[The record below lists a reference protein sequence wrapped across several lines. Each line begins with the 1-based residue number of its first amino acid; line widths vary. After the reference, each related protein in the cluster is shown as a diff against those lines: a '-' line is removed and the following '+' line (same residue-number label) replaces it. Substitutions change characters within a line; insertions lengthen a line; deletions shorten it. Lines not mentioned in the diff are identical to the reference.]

1 MSGTLFVN
9 TKWDSDPEVFIGTI
23 LQLEEI
29 ANGDDLPVLE
39 LQIENSFE
47 RYDVVM
53 SQPHQ
58 ELRLTKIPDAAVQ
71 LVLWTARDQHAVS
84 RSDTVIFLETPDTM
98 LHLPYSKL
106 HRPDIAADIELFIAK
121 CPVLP
126 LAQFVRRVLGRPS
139 VGIPFMNGAMWE
151 TGYESP
157 GSLAQHSLDVAMRS
171 FDACRGYTEEE
182 RWLASI
188 AGLLHGLGRIE
199 LLASGPT
206 DYLKAALKTLG
217 LLSKELK
224 WLEQSNPDAARMF
237 QFIIASM
244 YRVGSNSRYHPTA
257 MVVQTS
263 HLVAAHLQSELIDS
277 AKSQLLGTATGAS
290 MPHCNGRTVSPIKE

>member
-9 TKWDSDPEVFIGTI
+9 TRWDSEPDIFIGTI
-23 LQLEEI
+23 IDLKEI
-29 ANGDDLPVLE
+29 ANGEDLPVLE

-71 LVLWTARDQHAVS
+71 LVLWTARDQYAVS
-84 RSDTVIFLETPDTM
+84 RSDTVILLDTPDTM
-98 LHLPYSKL
+98 LHLPYSTL
-106 HRPDIAADIELFIAK
+106 HRPDIATDIELFIAQ
-121 CPVLP
+121 CPVRP
-126 LAQFVRRVLGRPS
+126 LKDFVRRVLGRPS
-139 VGIPFMNGAMWE
+139 VGIRFMNGAMWE
-151 TGYESP
+151 PGYETP

-171 FDACRGYTEEE
+171 FDACRGYTDEE

-188 AGLLHGLGRIE
+188 AGLLHGLGCIE
-199 LLASGPT
+199 LTDSKPP
-206 DYLKAALKTLG
+206 DYLKVALKTLG
-217 LLSKELK
+217 LLSEELK
-224 WLEQSNPDAARMF
+224 RLEKFQADAARMI

-244 YRVGSNSRYHPTA
+244 YRVGSRTKPHPGA

-263 HLVAAHLQSELIDS
+263 HLVAAHLQSELIGS
-277 AKSQLLGTATGAS
+277 AKRHLAGSKTNYGKALPLL
-290 MPHCNGRTVSPIKE
+290 KD